1 MTFQRL
7 SFGLVLVLCAGPAFA
22 ADKVAGNGQGG
33 YRRLSFTLDSP
44 AKITAS
50 ATGAVLAITF
60 DRKPSLDVAAFVAA
74 APDLIASGHADA
86 DGKTLRFALSQPVK
100 LHQSQQGLKA
110 VVDLAP
116 ADFTGAMP
124 DLPPPPKQG
133 APKPADPSTYPE
145 IKLRAG
151 TYSNFTRLVF
161 DWGKD
166 VPYTVLSA
174 AGKLTVK
181 FGVPAQMDLSILA
194 KFPPAWVKSATWRVD
209 GGSTVV
215 DIITDSDSG
224 FHDFRDGNHVVLD
237 ILAPKTDA
245 AAYTPPS
252 EKGAAKPTVTKMVAG
267 VSETQAKTIADAA
280 AKLAGK
286 KPADPKAPEAK
297 PADKSAAA
305 KPDAKPEAKPEAGK
319 TAEAKAPETKTAD
332 TKPADGK
339 DAKPTETAA
348 AAPAGMPNAIGQVT
362 KNGASISFRGAG
374 AAAVFVRGLTAWI
387 VLENAPA
394 PDAALLQKS
403 LGSFAATVEASVN
416 PGLTVLRIGLKSPA
430 TIAARSEGQA
440 LRVII
445 GGDVAGETTA
455 IGFARNQADPRR
467 TSLTT
472 TLPRADKA
480 FSLTDPASGDSM
492 TVVPSAA
499 GYAVP
504 TQKIFADFAALPSA
518 QGLVIAPYT
527 DDLSVTVA
535 EARVTISRPN
545 GMALTPP
552 QAPVASSPAALAHM
566 AGGPSYLDFAKWG
579 QPTAGSFLATQRA
592 LNHDI
597 AMVPQTQ
604 MNNARLRLARFY
616 LAQGFGAESL
626 GLINLIQTT
635 DPALKGDIQLSTMRA
650 AADVQMGRYRD
661 AHNELAGPLFDND
674 RHAAFWR
681 GLADAGLENWKDA
694 HNELEA
700 ADAVMSRYPEEWRAR
715 AILADAKSALELSRL
730 DLADAALL
738 RLPKTLP
745 KAMDN
750 EARLGR
756 ARIAAAEGRY
766 DAAVPD
772 FTAVENSG
780 DDRLESAAIYYHTE
794 AALNAGAMQPKQAIS
809 VLERLRY
816 RWRGDGLELKTL
828 RKLASLYF
836 KGNNWQD
843 GLKALRVATQ
853 NFSGEAARAAH
864 DDMQGAFINLYL
876 KGGADKLSP
885 VQSLAMFY
893 DNIDLTPIG
902 PDGDEMIR
910 RMADRL
916 ITVDLFSPATTLL
929 AYQVNNRLDGVAKA
943 QVATR
948 LAAVQ
953 LMDTKAA
960 DAINTLRGSEITGL
974 PEEVVHGRLILE
986 ARAFAALKQY
996 DNAVDLIAVDE
1007 SPESR
1012 QLRAD
1017 IYWESGNW
1025 AVAGQKIEDMLT
1037 ARAATPAPFSDAER
1051 TDVLRAAI
1059 AYSLAND
1066 EKSLERLGTAFM
1078 PRMKATPDANL
1089 FAVLIQPI
1097 DMHGLAFRDAA
1108 AKIASVDT
1116 LKSFMRD
1123 FQKKFA
1129 APVPAKAS

>member
-7 SFGLVLVLCAGPAFA
+7 GLSLMLVLCAGPAFA
-22 ADKVAGNGQGG
+22 ADKVTGSAQAG
-33 YRRLSFTLDSP
+33 YRRLSVTLDSP
-44 AKITAS
+44 GKITATT
-50 ATGAVLAITF
+50 TGGVLAIAF
-60 DRKPSLDVAAFVAA
+60 DRKPNLDVAAFVTA
-74 APDLIASGHADA
+74 APGLIASGHADA

-100 LHQSQQGLKA
+100 LHQSQQGLSV

-116 ADFTGAMP
+116 TDFSGAMP
-124 DLPPPPKQG
+124 DLAPPPKAAAG
-133 APKPADPSTYPE
+133 PKPVDLTNLPQV
-145 IKLRAG
+145 KLRAG
-151 TYSNFTRLVF
+151 AYSNFTRLVF
-161 DWGKD
+161 DFSKD
-166 VPYTVLSA
+166 VPYTVLPG

-181 FGVPAQMDLSILA
+181 FAVPVQMDLSFLG
-194 KFPPAWVKSATWRVD
+194 KFPQPWVKNAAWRMD
-209 GGSTVV
+209 GSTTLV
-215 DIITDSDSG
+215 DITTDADSG
-224 FHDFRDGNHVVLD
+224 FHDFRDGAHVVLD

-245 AAYTPPS
+245 EAYTPP
-252 EKGAAKPTVTKMVAG
+252 GTTKPTVTKLTAAG
-267 VSETQAKTIADAA
+267 VSADQANAIAGAA

-286 KPADPKAPEAK
+286 KPADAKTPEPKS
-297 PADKSAAA
+297 ADKSAAA
-305 KPDAKPEAKPEAGK
+305 KPDSKAPDAKPDPKAADTKAADAKPAD
-319 TAEAKAPETKTAD
+319 TKD
-332 TKPADGK
+332 TKPAD
-339 DAKPTETAA
+339 TAA
-348 AAPAGMPNAIGQVT
+348 AAPTAAPNAVGQLT
-362 KNGASISFRGAG
+362 KNGASLSFRGAG

-387 VLENAPA
+387 VLENSPA
-394 PDAALLQKS
+394 PDAAALQKS
-403 LGSFAATVEASVN
+403 LNGFATTVEASVN

-430 TIAARSEGQA
+430 KIAAVSEGLA
-440 LRVII
+440 LRVNI
-445 GGDVAGETTA
+445 GGDLANDATA

-504 TQKIFADFAALPSA
+504 VQKIFADFAALPSA

-535 EARVTISRPN
+535 EARVAITRPN

-552 QAPVASSPAALAHM
+552 QAPVASSPAALAHI
-566 AGGPSYLDFAKWG
+566 AGGPTYLDFAKWG
-579 QPTAGSFLATQRA
+579 QPTAGSVLATERA
-592 LNHDI
+592 LNHEI
-597 AMVPQTQ
+597 AVVPPTQ

-616 LAQGFGAESL
+616 LAQNLGAEAL
-626 GLINLIQTT
+626 GLITLIQTT
-635 DPALKGDIQLSTMRA
+635 DPALKGDIQLATMRA
-650 AADVQMGRYRD
+650 AADVQMGRNRD

-674 RHAAFWR
+674 RNAAFWR

-694 HNELEA
+694 HSELEA
-700 ADAVMSRYPEEWRAR
+700 ADAVMSHYPSEWQAR
-715 AILADAKSALELSRL
+715 AILADAKAALELSRL

-745 KAMDN
+745 VAMDM

-772 FTAVENSG
+772 FAVVEKSG
-780 DDRLESAAIYYHTE
+780 NDGLEAAAIYYHTE
-794 AALNAGAMQPKQAIS
+794 AALNAGAMQPKQAIET
-809 VLERLRY
+809 LERLRY
-816 RWRGDGLELKTL
+816 RWRGDLLELKTL

-836 KGNNWQD
+836 KGNDFQN
-843 GLKALRVATQ
+843 GLKTLRVATQ
-853 NFSGEAARAAH
+853 NFGGEAARAAH
-864 DDMQGAFINLYL
+864 DDMQGAFVNLYL

-893 DNIDLTPIG
+893 DNIGLTPIG

-910 RMADRL
+910 CMADRL
-916 ITVDLFSPATTLL
+916 IAVDLLGPATTLL
-929 AYQVNNRLDGVAKA
+929 SYQVNNRLDGVAKA

-953 LMDTKAA
+953 VMDAKPA
-960 DAINTLRGSEITGL
+960 DAVNTLRGSEITGL
-974 PEEVVHGRLILE
+974 PDDIVHGRMILE

-996 DNAVDLIAVDE
+996 DNALDLIAVDE

-1025 AVAGQKIEDMLT
+1025 AVAGQKIEILLADKATTPDTLT
-1037 ARAATPAPFSDAER
+1037 TADRM
-1051 TDVLRAAI
+1051 DVLRAAI

-1066 EKSLERLGTAFM
+1066 EKSVERLGTAFM
-1078 PRMKATPDANL
+1078 PKMKTTPDANL

-1116 LKSFMRD
+1116 LKAFMAD

-1129 APVPAKAS
+1129 SPAPAKAS

>member
-1 MTFQRL
+1 
-7 SFGLVLVLCAGPAFA
+7 LVLALCTSPAFA
-22 ADKVAGNGQGG
+22 ADKVAGNAQGG

-44 AKITAS
+44 AKITAA
-50 ATGAVLAITF
+50 ATGAVLTVSF
-60 DRKPSLDVAAFVAA
+60 DRKPGLDAAAFVAA
-74 APDLIASGHADA
+74 APGLITSGHADA

-100 LHQSQQGLKA
+100 LHTSQQGLAA
-110 VVDLAP
+110 VLDLAP
-116 ADFTGAMP
+116 TDFAGAMP
-124 DLPPPPKQG
+124 DLAPPPKPA
-133 APKPADPSTYPE
+133 APKPVDPASLPE

-151 TYSNFTRLVF
+151 AYSNFSRLVF
-161 DWGKD
+161 DWNKN
-166 VPYTVLSA
+166 VPYTVFPG

-181 FGVPAQMDLSILA
+181 FAVPARMDLSFLSR
-194 KFPPAWVKSATWRVD
+194 FPAPWVKNATWHQD
-209 GGSTVV
+209 GNTTLV
-215 DIITDSDSG
+215 DITTDSDSG

-245 AAYTPPS
+245 AAYAPP
-252 EKGAAKPTVTKMVAG
+252 GTAKPQVTRMAAG
-267 VSETQAKTIADAA
+267 VSAAQAKAVTDAA
-280 AKLAGK
+280 ATLAGK
-286 KPADPKAPEAK
+286 KPADVKAPPPADPKA
-297 PADKSAAA
+297 AAA
-305 KPDAKPEAKPEAGK
+305 KPEASK
-319 TAEAKAPETKTAD
+319 TAEAKPDVKTAEA
-332 TKPADGK
+332 KPADGK
-339 DAKPTETAA
+339 DAKPAETADASA
-348 AAPAGMPNAIGQVT
+348 AAMPNAIGQLT
-362 KNGASISFRGAG
+362 RTGASLSFRGAG

-387 VLENAPA
+387 VLENAPTL
-394 PDAALLQKS
+394 DAALLQKS
-403 LGSFAATVEASVN
+403 LNGFATTVEAAVN

-430 TIAARSEGQA
+430 RIAAHSEGQA
-440 LRVII
+440 LRVTI
-445 GGDVAGETTA
+445 GGDVASDATA

-504 TQKIFADFAALPSA
+504 AQKIFADFAALPSA

-535 EARVTISRPN
+535 EARVTIARPN

-552 QAPVASSPAALAHM
+552 QAPVASSPAALAHI

-579 QPTAGSFLATQRA
+579 QSTAGSILATQRA

-597 AMVPQTQ
+597 AVVPPTQ

-616 LAQGFGAESL
+616 LAQGFGAEAL
-626 GLINLIQTT
+626 GLVNLIQGT

-681 GLADAGLENWKDA
+681 GLADAGLESWKDA
-694 HNELEA
+694 HSELEA
-700 ADAVMSRYPEEWRAR
+700 ADAVMSRYPEEWRSR
-715 AILADAKSALELSRL
+715 AILADARAALELSRL

-738 RLPKTLP
+738 RLPKTLTKP
-745 KAMDN
+745 MEM

-766 DAAVPD
+766 DAAVPE
-772 FTAVENSG
+772 FAAVEKDG
-780 DDRLESAAIYYHTE
+780 DDRLQAAAIYYHTE
-794 AALNAGAMQPKQAIS
+794 AALNAGAMQPKQAIG

-836 KGNNWQD
+836 KGNDWQD
-843 GLKALRVATQ
+843 GLKTLRVATQ
-853 NFSGEAARAAH
+853 NFTGDAARTAQ
-864 DDMQGAFINLYL
+864 DDMRGAFVNLYL

-916 ITVDLFSPATTLL
+916 IAVDLLTPATTLL
-929 AYQVNNRLDGVAKA
+929 AYQVDKRLDGVAKA

-953 LMDTKAA
+953 VMDAKPA
-960 DAINTLRGSEITGL
+960 DAVNTLRNSEITGL
-974 PEEVVHGRLILE
+974 PEDIVHGRLILE

-996 DNAVDLIAVDE
+996 DNALDLIAVDD

-1025 AVAGQKIEDMLT
+1025 AVAGQKIEEMLAPQAT
-1037 ARAATPAPFSDAER
+1037 ASATLTGPQR
-1051 TDVLRAAI
+1051 MDVLRAAI

-1066 EKSLERLGTAFM
+1066 EKSLERLGASFT
-1078 PRMKATPDANL
+1078 PKMKATPDANL

-1116 LKSFMRD
+1116 LKSFMAD